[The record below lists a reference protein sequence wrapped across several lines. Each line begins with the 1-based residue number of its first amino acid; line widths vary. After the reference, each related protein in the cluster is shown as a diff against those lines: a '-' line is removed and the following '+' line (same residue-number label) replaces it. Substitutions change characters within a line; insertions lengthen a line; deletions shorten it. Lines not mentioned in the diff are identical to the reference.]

1 MAYSLQPAS
10 RCISRNL
17 NFFIFFLKFVI
28 WKLKKKKFF
37 MIGSND
43 DYKLFSENFWPTR
56 VIYPYFHIG
65 PLSEIFIIANL
76 RHTGGRIYKP
86 AQNMTL
92 RFVDWSFAVVITT
105 SSWPCKKGGA
115 SLLTIYL
122 YLLLKLSD
130 FRTELWSRLTSRK
143 LFTKLKFFLKIF
155 KAFSLIF
162 IKNYL
167 LFLQFLFH
175 LPWSTCYPTTWL
187 LLNLSHFC

>member
-1 MAYSLQPAS
+1 MKTQ
-10 RCISRNL
+10 
-17 NFFIFFLKFVI
+17 
-28 WKLKKKKFF
+28 KKKFF

-56 VIYPYFHIG
+56 VIYSYFHIG

-92 RFVDWSFAVVITT
+92 RFVDWSSVVVITT
-105 SSWPCKKGGA
+105 SSWPCKKRGA

-167 LFLQFLFH
+167 LFLQFLFS
-175 LPWSTCYPTTWL
+175 LAMINLLSNNMVVTKFESL
-187 LLNLSHFC
+187 LLKKGFTFF